1 MPVESSEE
9 YFMNVLREVQTLLSL
24 CLHTQCLLTTRSTWI
39 ALYFVVWII
48 DWELNPHSYRMS
60 PSHPVTLTIVLY
72 YNIGN
77 NIGQHDFA
85 AYSNFFDAYSLSPNF
100 RWKIGSKALTLNHVF
115 KIMMSTKQGV
125 SWPEALSVISSRYK
139 FIFMYIEIWSTNYY
153 S

>member
-1 MPVESSEE
+1 MWRESMPVESSEE

-72 YNIGN
+72 YNIG
-77 NIGQHDFA
+77 QHDFA
-85 AYSNFFDAYSLSPNF
+85 AYSNFLMHILSLPISGG
-100 RWKIGSKALTLNHVF
+100 KSALKPWLW
-115 KIMMSTKQGV
+115 IMCLRSWCLQNKEWAGQRHYQSFLQG
-125 SWPEALSVISSRYK
+125 ISL
-139 FIFMYIEIWSTNYY
+139 FLCT
-153 S
+153 